1 METPQSVLLP
11 KSCFPIVLVSWK
23 VCINDMVLKDQPL
36 GTYEFMETVV
46 NEPTPSTD
54 DYSSA
59 LPLSYKKRTR
69 REIRSIYEGRVDLLG
84 AQPGDTV
91 HDPRHVM
98 LVIVEPCGHPV
109 QLNGLCAVCGKDLSI
124 ADYTGTDMERA
135 TIRMTHDASGITVS
149 HREAFRLEKETADR
163 LLDDRKLSLVLD
175 LDQTVIHATVDPTVG
190 EWMADPDNPNFPALT
205 EVHSFVLPDSPVLY
219 YIKLRPGTREFLIDL
234 YEKYEM
240 HIYTMGTRNYARA
253 VAKILDPDKRFFK
266 DRILSRDDSGSF
278 SVKSLQRLFP
288 CDQSMVVVVDDRAD
302 VWHWSPN
309 LLCIKAYD
317 FFVGIGDINEPVYAA
332 AAEMHEVGKSRS
344 SSQPPSLAGPAA
356 PKQTVASASSSSITS
371 IVPPIGGSDS
381 SAALKQNAIPFG
393 ATDIPEL
400 EDSKLPSDSD
410 SDSETSENKAE
421 MLAKMQDVQLHALE
435 DQQKNRPLLHCQE
448 EMDSRPADLPSKTV
462 DSNTDS
468 PKDEPTEATT
478 VPTPP
483 VLNDEQSLP
492 SLEVLPKVSFAI
504 ADTPLPLDRAPG
516 IAKKRPVL
524 IDTDHELSLIKLLMM
539 YIHST
544 FYERSDIGDIQNS
557 DVRVIVPEMKRK
569 ILSGVHIL
577 FTSIIPLGLDPHR
590 HEHWISATSYGA
602 VCHIDLD
609 AEVTHVI
616 AGKTGTAK
624 VNAARKRPNLAIVKL
639 DWLLDCIRT
648 WRRPDEIPYLLYPDE
663 IPVGLPSLPSAS
675 LFVCPDSS
683 HQPGGSSVRVGVDL
697 EEGDL
702 LGGPQDLDELL
713 IVQGKWERE
722 NEIYEKVGGDD
733 WKEMDAEVEMAML
746 EDDSSDV
753 TADDAS
759 SGLDEEDIQKRNDE
773 GHPSFDLKNGSLGHG
788 TDLPTDTLGHGR
800 AIDTTT
806 TTRSEADD
814 DDWDSLA
821 DEIEIGLEEAL
832 ASRQSSK
839 TSRSTPSTPVPSHST
854 TITATTTSL
863 PSYSRRELAYPA
875 RAPSPLSQ
883 SQVIE
888 SNDHTTL
895 SDVQV
900 MGVSETDDEAYFHQM
915 EAWDN
920 DATDPH
926 RIPKRKF
933 QEVQDDLG
941 DGENEGNKSDDD
953 GDGDGVEN
961 ENDNDHAVDME
972 DLGENSF
979 Y

>member
-163 LLDDRKLSLVLD
+163 LL
-175 LDQTVIHATVDPTVG
+175 T
-190 EWMADPDNPNFPALT
+190 T
-205 EVHSFVLPDSPVLY
+205 ESYPL
-219 YIKLRPGTREFLIDL
+219 PGTREFLIDL

-421 MLAKMQDVQLHALE
+421 MLAKMQD
-435 DQQKNRPLLHCQE
+435 
-448 EMDSRPADLPSKTV
+448 TV

-746 EDDSSDV
+746 EDDSSD
-753 TADDAS
+753 
-759 SGLDEEDIQKRNDE
+759 
-773 GHPSFDLKNGSLGHG
+773 NGSLGHG

-821 DEIEIGLEEAL
+821 DEIEIG
-832 ASRQSSK
+832 
-839 TSRSTPSTPVPSHST
+839 TPVPSHST